1 MKGFG
6 SYKVLLKPKHFEGM
20 NVSMTERGLEFD
32 YEIDDRDREEELWDL
47 DDLERKK
54 GKPTRVTVNPVDLSL
69 PDLKAYF
76 SAAQKRY
83 APDETISTSYTLSK
97 AYDLKWKLSD
107 WDECGIGE
115 GQQFVL
121 VAWSG
126 RKPMGY
132 VVFDVALTRNAAEG
146 TLLLFCEIALVYV
159 HPNGRNRGY
168 GTDLAIACGIFLRDV
183 LDAAYKASPSRYK
196 ISSVIWSDYESE
208 GGEHFVE
215 RVWACLQDEVEYLQ
229 DVGKRRTIQITEVEL
244 DAGY

>member
-47 DDLERKK
+47 DDSERKK

-69 PDLKAYF
+69 SDLKAYF

-83 APDETISTSYTLSK
+83 APEEIISTTYTLSDD
-97 AYDLKWKLSD
+97 YDLKWRLTT
-107 WDECGIGE
+107 WDECGVGE
-115 GQQFVL
+115 GQHFVL
-121 VAWSG
+121 VAW
-126 RKPMGY
+126 RRQRPVGY
-132 VVFDVALTRNAAEG
+132 VVFKVGLVRNAVDGELWLSCA
-146 TLLLFCEIALVYV
+146 IALVYV
-159 HPNGRNRGY
+159 HPNCRGRGC
-168 GTDLAIACGIFLRDV
+168 GTDLAIACGMFVRDV
-183 LDAAYKASPSRYK
+183 LDAAYKAAPPRYE
-196 ISSVIWSDYESE
+196 ILPVILSDYESK

-215 RVWACLQDEVEYLQ
+215 RVWHCFQSEVEYLEVMRERPSLR
-229 DVGKRRTIQITEVEL
+229 VGEVIL